1 MLEALTVT
9 LREGVE
15 AALIVGIVLA
25 YLNRIGRPDLRK
37 IAYAG
42 LVAAFVSSIAIA
54 ILLARLHF
62 NQDIFE
68 GIVMLVAAV
77 FVVSMV
83 VFMMRAAKKLKGE
96 IEGRLDA
103 LAGQGSMLGIFLF
116 VFLMV

>member
-37 IAYAG
+37 VAYIALGSAF
-42 LVAAFVSSIAIA
+42 LCSVA
-54 ILLARLHF
+54 LAMTLSRYHF
-62 NQDIFE
+62 NQDVFE
-68 GIVMLVAAV
+68 GIVMLTAAV

-83 VFMMRAAKKLKGE
+83 IFMMRTARKLKGE
-96 IEGRLDA
+96 IEGRLGT
-103 LAGQGSMLGIFLF
+103 LAGQGSTFSVFLF
-116 VFLMV
+116 VF